1 MTYETKSGARYWVDE
16 YPSCSLRVTWCIY
29 RKLSGYVYSARFRG
43 IPYSFTDRASAE
55 AALKAYADAHR
66 WKVVEG

>member
-1 MTYETKSGARYWVDE
+1 MTYETKSGARYMVRQSGGVWGVFNHYGIFARQKGINAE
-16 YPSCSLRVTWCIY
+16 YQS
-29 RKLSGYVYSARFRG
+29 KK
-43 IPYSFTDRASAE
+43 SAE